1 MLTQAMVDTGVKMP
15 YKHGV
20 PANRIEPF
28 YKQIG
33 HRIQTLRNELG
44 MTQEDLGGKL
54 DPRVTRASVA
64 NIEAGKQRIL
74 AHTLPQLAQALHVPL
89 PALFPSQSERPLVPV
104 DRVEAE
110 LTKKLGL
117 SGRKLKKLSAKLKE
131 ARQEKNL

>member
-1 MLTQAMVDTGVKMP
+1 MLDKPLKML

-33 HRIQTLRNELG
+33 RRIQTLRNELG
-44 MTQEDLGGKL
+44 MTQEDLGSKL

-74 AHTLPQLAQALHVPL
+74 AHTIPQLAQALRVQL
-89 PALFPSQSERPLVPV
+89 QTLFPNQNEKPLVPV

-110 LTKKLGL
+110 LTQKLGL
-117 SGRKLKKLSAKLKE
+117 SGRKLKKLSAKIKA
-131 ARQEKNL
+131 ARLEKGL